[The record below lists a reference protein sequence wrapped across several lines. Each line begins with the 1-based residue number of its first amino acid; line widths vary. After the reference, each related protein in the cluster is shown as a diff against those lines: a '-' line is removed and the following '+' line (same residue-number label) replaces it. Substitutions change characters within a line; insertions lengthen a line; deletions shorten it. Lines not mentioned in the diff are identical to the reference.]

1 MNRKSLLV
9 YASLAGAMSLFSQTA
24 KADDWGCQVLL
35 CLSDPRGPTTES
47 ECKPPIHKLWDHLRK
62 GKPFPSCDMA
72 VNSSNGKRS
81 YAKLVHD
88 PYDPCPDGTKPAGGY
103 IAQSDSSDR
112 KEWRKLKYSFS
123 SHGRNNNDDG
133 RGGMS
138 GYGVRACVGNLRGT
152 YTDYRGGGSDD
163 RESIPVQ
170 VSDKVVW
177 QQPQNPRAIDV
188 YIDEVLH
195 HRVRY

>member
-1 MNRKSLLV
+1 MNRKLTLV
-9 YASLAGAMSLFSQTA
+9 SASLVGALSLFSQTA

-62 GKPFPSCDMA
+62 GKPFPTCDMA
-72 VNSSNGKRS
+72 VNSRNGKRS
-81 YAKLVHD
+81 YAKLVYD

-103 IAQSDSSDR
+103 IAQSQSTDR
-112 KEWRKLKYSFS
+112 KDWRRLQYSFS
-123 SHGRNNNDDG
+123 TQGRRYVDDNY
-133 RGGMS
+133 
-138 GYGVRACVGNLRGT
+138 GYGPRACVGKYLGT
-152 YTDYRGGGSDD
+152 YTVYRGGDD
-163 RESIPVQ
+163 SNIPVQ
-170 VSDKVVW
+170 VYDQVVW

-188 YIDEVLH
+188 FIDEVFH

>member
-1 MNRKSLLV
+1 MNRKMTVVS
-9 YASLAGAMSLFSQTA
+9 ASLVGALSLFSQTA

-62 GKPFPSCDMA
+62 GKPFPSCAMA
-72 VNSSNGKRS
+72 TNSRTGKRS
-81 YAKLVHD
+81 YAQLVYD

-103 IAQSDSSDR
+103 IAQSQSADR
-112 KEWRKLKYSFS
+112 KDWRRLQYAFS
-123 SHGRNNNDDG
+123 THGRRYDS
-133 RGGMS
+133 GGAWNMYE
-138 GYGVRACVGNLRGT
+138 GNGPRACVGNHLGT
-152 YTDYRGGGSDD
+152 YSVYRGNDD
-163 RESIPVQ
+163 SNISVQ
-170 VSDKVVW
+170 VYDQVVW

-188 YIDEVLH
+188 FIDEVFH